1 MSKVVK
7 LSDYRSSLDIE
18 SSKAMCDGLVP
29 IEFALGNRDREQCLN
44 TIAEYR
50 VNSVH
55 VRQLNDEPG
64 TLLYLIG
71 VSEAIWINKK
81 IIEQEGISEEEL
93 KQRIDLIQIM
103 ENMKFSIM
111 DNLWESISQ
120 QSESQVH

>member
-29 IEFALGNRDREQCLN
+29 IELALGNRDREQCLN

-50 VNSVH
+50 MNLVH

-120 QSESQVH
+120 QSESQVR